1 LIINTT
7 NKNIRFS
14 INSKERTIQPTP
26 LNQNKP
32 QRWIDLQNNQQQYLI
47 DHIYYQKRT
56 TNNIGL
62 IINTTN
68 NKERTVQQQLST
80 TTNKQRWIDDQYN
93 QTQATDNRQ
102 HQINHWYN
110 EHRSTTTKNIFVL
123 IINTTNVEQ
132 RTTTL
137 DWSLINRTTLN
148 HNQRQR
154 LIDNHN
160 Y

>member
-102 HQINHWYN
+102 HQINH
-110 EHRSTTTKNIFVL
+110 
-123 IINTTNVEQ
+123 
-132 RTTTL
+132 
-137 DWSLINRTTLN
+137 
-148 HNQRQR
+148 
-154 LIDNHN
+154 
-160 Y
+160 